1 VLESFADCTPPP
13 KADLHSKIDKQKTTS
28 MLFIYKL
35 GLDVRMSKH
44 KPIKHSIHHDLGQ
57 EK

>member
-1 VLESFADCTPPP
+1 VLESFVDCTPPP
-13 KADLHSKIDKQKTTS
+13 KAGLHSKIDKQKSTS

-44 KPIKHSIHHDLGQ
+44 KPLKAFNTP
-57 EK
+57 